1 MSQFP
6 ARPPHRQVAPPLTRD
21 ALAEHGFD
29 IGDFTY
35 GVPKIWWWGEPAT
48 LVIGKYCSLS
58 ADIEIFLGGN
68 HRPDFVTTYPFSAIA
83 DWPEAANIEGHPAT
97 KGDVRIGN
105 DVWIGLGVTIL
116 SGVTVGDGA
125 VLAAHAV
132 VTRDVPPYA
141 IVAGNPARMIRRRFA
156 DDVIAKLL
164 ALRWWDWDQERV
176 RRYIPLLMQP
186 DIAKFLKA
194 CAEED
199 ASAGERSAAH
209 QASAARQS

>member
-1 MSQFP
+1 VVGGAGNP
-6 ARPPHRQVAPPLTRD
+6 RAPNIARCPPTSRS
-21 ALAEHGFD
+21 F
-29 IGDFTY
+29 
-35 GVPKIWWWGEPAT
+35 
-48 LVIGKYCSLS
+48 
-58 ADIEIFLGGN
+58 GGN

-116 SGVTVGDGA
+116 SGVTIGDGA
-125 VLAAHAV
+125 VLAARAV
-132 VTRDVPPYA
+132 VTGDVPPYA
-141 IVAGNPARMIRRRFA
+141 IVAGNPARIIRRRFA

-194 CAEED
+194 RAEED
-199 ASAGERSAAH
+199 ASAGERNAAH